1 MPPVAT
7 LKNVTVTFGTDRVLD
22 RVNLILDQGER
33 LCLTGRNGSGKS
45 TLMRLLSGE
54 LQADEG
60 TIWRSRD
67 LSYSFLDQELPE
79 VSSATIFDA
88 VAMAF
93 ENTGQLLSE
102 YHALSLQLS
111 DVKADHDKIV
121 ARMDTLQHKIEAADG
136 WSVNHV
142 IDATLQ
148 RMQLDP
154 DIPLS
159 QLSGGWLKRV
169 AIAKSLVIEP
179 DVWLVD
185 EPTNHLDV
193 PAIEW
198 LEQRMVEFPG
208 TIIFVSHDRHL
219 LRSVATSL
227 VDIDRG
233 AVTLWKCGY
242 EAFIERRDHERE
254 VQTLHEKKFDEKL
267 RKEEAWIRE
276 GIKARRTRN
285 EGRVR
290 DLEKLREVR
299 RQRRSVSD
307 LKLEVDAGSNSG
319 KVVKELS
326 AVSKSFD
333 DKVLIRNLDLIVR
346 RGDRIG
352 LLGPNGC
359 GKSTLIN
366 LLLEELEPDSGEIKT
381 GTKLEVAYFDQARR
395 QLEPDKKVA
404 DYISDGREYISINGK
419 EIHVVSYLGNFM
431 FNADQARGPIHRLS
445 GGEQNRLL
453 MARIFS
459 QPANLLILDEPTND
473 LDVESL
479 ELLEEM
485 LLAYNGTVML
495 VSHDRT
501 FMDNVISSLLV
512 FDASGSGRVTEYVGG
527 YSDWHKENQQ
537 RSSNAG
543 SVAVS
548 KKSQQNASSA
558 RTDMLMDD
566 SLGFEERKKLK
577 AERQKGKKELEKL
590 PGQIEKLESTLNDCN
605 QKISETDFYQ
615 RPQAAQNEI
624 FEKVKDLESQIEQL
638 MTRWEQLEADL
649 D

>member
-22 RVNLILDQGER
+22 SVNLILDQGER

-326 AVSKSFD
+326 AVSKS
-333 DKVLIRNLDLIVR
+333 
-346 RGDRIG
+346 
-352 LLGPNGC
+352 
-359 GKSTLIN
+359 
-366 LLLEELEPDSGEIKT
+366 
-381 GTKLEVAYFDQARR
+381 
-395 QLEPDKKVA
+395 
-404 DYISDGREYISINGK
+404 
-419 EIHVVSYLGNFM
+419 
-431 FNADQARGPIHRLS
+431 
-445 GGEQNRLL
+445 
-453 MARIFS
+453 
-459 QPANLLILDEPTND
+459 
-473 LDVESL
+473 
-479 ELLEEM
+479 
-485 LLAYNGTVML
+485 
-495 VSHDRT
+495 
-501 FMDNVISSLLV
+501 
-512 FDASGSGRVTEYVGG
+512 
-527 YSDWHKENQQ
+527 
-537 RSSNAG
+537 
-543 SVAVS
+543 
-548 KKSQQNASSA
+548 
-558 RTDMLMDD
+558 
-566 SLGFEERKKLK
+566 
-577 AERQKGKKELEKL
+577 
-590 PGQIEKLESTLNDCN
+590 
-605 QKISETDFYQ
+605 
-615 RPQAAQNEI
+615 
-624 FEKVKDLESQIEQL
+624 
-638 MTRWEQLEADL
+638 
-649 D
+649 

>member
-22 RVNLILDQGER
+22 SVNLILDQGER

-111 DVKADHDKIV
+111 DVKADHDKII

-501 FMDNVISSLLV
+501 FLDNVISSLLV

-558 RTDMLMDD
+558 RADMLMDD

>member
-22 RVNLILDQGER
+22 SVNLILDQGER

-366 LLLEELEPDSGEIKT
+366 LLLEELEPDSGVIKT

-548 KKSQQNASSA
+548 KTSQQNASSA

>member
-22 RVNLILDQGER
+22 SVNLILDQGER

-366 LLLEELEPDSGEIKT
+366 LLLEELVPDSGEIKT

-548 KKSQQNASSA
+548 KTSQQNASSA

>member
-22 RVNLILDQGER
+22 HVNLILDQGER

-54 LQADEG
+54 LHADEG

-142 IDATLQ
+142 IEATLQ

-366 LLLEELEPDSGEIKT
+366 LLLEELEPDSGVIKT

-548 KKSQQNASSA
+548 KTSQQNASSA
-558 RTDMLMDD
+558 GTDMLMDD

-577 AERQKGKKELEKL
+577 AERQKRKKELEKL

-605 QKISETDFYQ
+605 QKISEADFYQ
-615 RPQAAQNEI
+615 QSQVAQNEI
-624 FEKVKDLESQIEQL
+624 FEKVKDLENQIEQL

-649 D
+649 E

>member
-22 RVNLILDQGER
+22 SVNLILDQGER

-537 RSSNAG
+537 RSSNAE

-624 FEKVKDLESQIEQL
+624 FEKVKDLESQLEQL

>member
-22 RVNLILDQGER
+22 SVNLILDQGER

-319 KVVKELS
+319 KVVKELA

-624 FEKVKDLESQIEQL
+624 FEMVKDLESQIEQL

>member
-543 SVAVS
+543 SLAVS
-548 KKSQQNASSA
+548 KTSQQNASSA

-577 AERQKGKKELEKL
+577 AERQKSKKELEKL
-590 PGQIEKLESTLNDCN
+590 PGQIEKLESTLDDCN
-605 QKISETDFYQ
+605 QKISEADFYQ
-615 RPQAAQNEI
+615 RPQVAQNEI

>member
-22 RVNLILDQGER
+22 SVNLILDQGER

-88 VAMAF
+88 VALAF

-366 LLLEELEPDSGEIKT
+366 LLLEELEPDSGVIKT

-543 SVAVS
+543 SLAVS
-548 KKSQQNASSA
+548 KTSQQNASSA

-577 AERQKGKKELEKL
+577 AERQKSKKELEKL

-605 QKISETDFYQ
+605 QKISEADFYQ

>member
-88 VAMAF
+88 VALAF

-142 IDATLQ
+142 IGATLQ

-333 DKVLIRNLDLIVR
+333 DKALIRNLDLIVR

-366 LLLEELEPDSGEIKT
+366 LLLEELEPDSGVIKT

-543 SVAVS
+543 SLAVS
-548 KKSQQNASSA
+548 KTSQQNASSA

-566 SLGFEERKKLK
+566 PLGFEERKKLK
-577 AERQKGKKELEKL
+577 AERQKSKKELEKL
-590 PGQIEKLESTLNDCN
+590 PGQIEKLESTLDDCN
-605 QKISETDFYQ
+605 QKISEADFYQ
-615 RPQAAQNEI
+615 RPQVAQNEI

>member
-88 VAMAF
+88 VALAF

-346 RGDRIG
+346 RGDKIG

-366 LLLEELEPDSGEIKT
+366 LLLEELEPDSGVIKT

-543 SVAVS
+543 SLAVS
-548 KKSQQNASSA
+548 KTSQQNASSA

-577 AERQKGKKELEKL
+577 AERQKSKKELEKL
-590 PGQIEKLESTLNDCN
+590 PGQIEKLESTLDDCN
-605 QKISETDFYQ
+605 QKISEADFYQ
-615 RPQAAQNEI
+615 RPQVAQNEI

>member
-1 MPPVAT
+1 MSPVAT

-22 RVNLILDQGER
+22 SVNLILDQGER

-366 LLLEELEPDSGEIKT
+366 MLLEELEPDSGEIKT

>member
-22 RVNLILDQGER
+22 SVNLILDQGER

-319 KVVKELS
+319 KVVKELA

-605 QKISETDFYQ
+605 QKISEADFYQ

-624 FEKVKDLESQIEQL
+624 FEMVKDLESQIEQL

>member
-22 RVNLILDQGER
+22 SVNLILDQGER

-366 LLLEELEPDSGEIKT
+366 LLLEELEPDSGVIKT

>member
-22 RVNLILDQGER
+22 SVNLILDQGER

-366 LLLEELEPDSGEIKT
+366 LLLEELEPDSGVIKT

-548 KKSQQNASSA
+548 KTSQQNASGA

-577 AERQKGKKELEKL
+577 AERQKWKKELEKL

>member
-22 RVNLILDQGER
+22 SVNLILDQGER

-111 DVKADHDKIV
+111 DVKADHDKII

-501 FMDNVISSLLV
+501 FLDNVISSLLV

-548 KKSQQNASSA
+548 KTSQQNASSA

>member
-22 RVNLILDQGER
+22 SVNLILDQGER

-548 KKSQQNASSA
+548 KTSQQNASSA

-605 QKISETDFYQ
+605 QKISEADFYQ

>member
-22 RVNLILDQGER
+22 SVNLILDQGER

-537 RSSNAG
+537 RSSNAE

-577 AERQKGKKELEKL
+577 AERQKGKKELEKI

>member
-1 MPPVAT
+1 
-7 LKNVTVTFGTDRVLD
+7 
-22 RVNLILDQGER
+22 
-33 LCLTGRNGSGKS
+33 
-45 TLMRLLSGE
+45 MRLLSGE

-548 KKSQQNASSA
+548 KTSQQNASSA

-577 AERQKGKKELEKL
+577 AERQKWKKELEKL

>member
-22 RVNLILDQGER
+22 RANLILDQGER

-88 VAMAF
+88 VALAF

-333 DKVLIRNLDLIVR
+333 DKALIRNLDLIVR

-366 LLLEELEPDSGEIKT
+366 LLLEELEPDSGVIKT

-543 SVAVS
+543 SLAVS
-548 KKSQQNASSA
+548 KTSQQNASSA

-577 AERQKGKKELEKL
+577 AERQKSKKELEKL
-590 PGQIEKLESTLNDCN
+590 PGQIEKLESTLDDCN
-605 QKISETDFYQ
+605 QKISEADFYQ
-615 RPQAAQNEI
+615 RPQVAQNEI

>member
-22 RVNLILDQGER
+22 HVNLILDQGER

-366 LLLEELEPDSGEIKT
+366 LLLEELVPDSGEIKT

>member
-346 RGDRIG
+346 RGDRVG

-548 KKSQQNASSA
+548 KTSQQNASSA

>member
-22 RVNLILDQGER
+22 SVNLILDQGER

-548 KKSQQNASSA
+548 KTSQQNASSA

>member
-22 RVNLILDQGER
+22 HVNLILDQGER

-142 IDATLQ
+142 IEATLQ

-366 LLLEELEPDSGEIKT
+366 LLLEELEPDSGVIKT

-548 KKSQQNASSA
+548 KTSQQNASRA
-558 RTDMLMDD
+558 GTDMLMDD

-577 AERQKGKKELEKL
+577 AERQKRKKELEKL

-605 QKISETDFYQ
+605 QKISEADFYQ
-615 RPQAAQNEI
+615 QPQAAQNEI

-649 D
+649 E

>member
-319 KVVKELS
+319 KVVKELA

-605 QKISETDFYQ
+605 QKISEADFYQ

>member
-111 DVKADHDKIV
+111 DVKADHGKIV

-142 IDATLQ
+142 IEATLQ

-548 KKSQQNASSA
+548 KTSQQNASSA
-558 RTDMLMDD
+558 GTDMLMDD

-577 AERQKGKKELEKL
+577 AERQKRKKELEKL

-605 QKISETDFYQ
+605 QKISETNFYQ

-638 MTRWEQLEADL
+638 MTRWEQLEEDL

>member
-22 RVNLILDQGER
+22 SVNLILDQGER

-88 VAMAF
+88 VATAF

-319 KVVKELS
+319 KVVKELA

-548 KKSQQNASSA
+548 KKSQKNASSA

-605 QKISETDFYQ
+605 QKISEADFYQ
-615 RPQAAQNEI
+615 QPQAAQNEI

>member
-22 RVNLILDQGER
+22 SVNLILDQGER

-501 FMDNVISSLLV
+501 FLDNVISSLLV

-548 KKSQQNASSA
+548 KTSQQNASSA

>member
-22 RVNLILDQGER
+22 HVNLILDQGER

-142 IDATLQ
+142 IEATLQ

-548 KKSQQNASSA
+548 KTSQQNASSA
-558 RTDMLMDD
+558 GTDMLMDD

-577 AERQKGKKELEKL
+577 AERQKRKKELEKL

-605 QKISETDFYQ
+605 QKISEADFYQ
-615 RPQAAQNEI
+615 QPQAAQNEI

>member
-22 RVNLILDQGER
+22 SVNLILDQGER

-366 LLLEELEPDSGEIKT
+366 LLLEELEPDSGVIKT

-512 FDASGSGRVTEYVGG
+512 FDASGGGRVTEYVGG

-548 KKSQQNASSA
+548 KTSQQNASSA

>member
-22 RVNLILDQGER
+22 SVNLILDQGER

-366 LLLEELEPDSGEIKT
+366 LLLEELEPDSGVIKT

-543 SVAVS
+543 SFAVS
-548 KKSQQNASSA
+548 KTSQQNASSA

-577 AERQKGKKELEKL
+577 AERQKWKKELEKL
-590 PGQIEKLESTLNDCN
+590 PGQIEKLESTLDDFN
-605 QKISETDFYQ
+605 QKISEADFYQ
-615 RPQAAQNEI
+615 RPQVAQNEI
-624 FEKVKDLESQIEQL
+624 FEKVKGLESQIEQL

>member
-22 RVNLILDQGER
+22 SVNLILDQGER

-548 KKSQQNASSA
+548 KTSQQNASRA
-558 RTDMLMDD
+558 GTDILMDD

-577 AERQKGKKELEKL
+577 AERQKRKKELEKL

-605 QKISETDFYQ
+605 QKISEADFYQ
-615 RPQAAQNEI
+615 QPQAAQNEI

>member
-22 RVNLILDQGER
+22 SVNLILDQGER

-501 FMDNVISSLLV
+501 FLDNVISSLLV

-548 KKSQQNASSA
+548 KTSQQNASSA

-577 AERQKGKKELEKL
+577 SERQKWKKELEKL

-638 MTRWEQLEADL
+638 MTRWERLEADL

>member
-22 RVNLILDQGER
+22 HVNLILDQGER

-142 IDATLQ
+142 IEATLQ

-366 LLLEELEPDSGEIKT
+366 LLLEELEPDSGVIKT

-548 KKSQQNASSA
+548 KTSQQKASRA
-558 RTDMLMDD
+558 GTDMLMDD

-577 AERQKGKKELEKL
+577 AERQKRKKELEKL

-605 QKISETDFYQ
+605 QKISEADFYQ
-615 RPQAAQNEI
+615 QPQAAQNEI

-649 D
+649 E

>member
-88 VAMAF
+88 VALAF

-121 ARMDTLQHKIEAADG
+121 ARMDSLQHKIEAADG

-366 LLLEELEPDSGEIKT
+366 LLLEELEPDSGVIKT

-577 AERQKGKKELEKL
+577 AERQKRKKELEKL

>member
-1 MPPVAT
+1 M
-7 LKNVTVTFGTDRVLD
+7 
-22 RVNLILDQGER
+22 
-33 LCLTGRNGSGKS
+33 
-45 TLMRLLSGE
+45 
-54 LQADEG
+54 
-60 TIWRSRD
+60 
-67 LSYSFLDQELPE
+67 PE

-605 QKISETDFYQ
+605 QKISEADFYQ
-615 RPQAAQNEI
+615 RPQVAQNEI

>member
-233 AVTLWKCGY
+233 AGNALGSVVMRRLLNVVITNGRCRHSTRRSSMRNFAKKRPGS
-242 EAFIERRDHERE
+242 ERASRRE
-254 VQTLHEKKFDEKL
+254 EPGM
-267 RKEEAWIRE
+267 RE
-276 GIKARRTRN
+276 GSATLKSS
-285 EGRVR
+285 
-290 DLEKLREVR
+290 EKSGG
-299 RQRRSVSD
+299 QRRSVSD

-366 LLLEELEPDSGEIKT
+366 LLLEELAPDSGVIKT

-404 DYISDGREYISINGK
+404 DYISDGREYISINGQ
-419 EIHVVSYLGNFM
+419 GNSCRELPRQFLCSM
-431 FNADQARGPIHRLS
+431 PIRRGGRYIVYPGESKIDCLWREFFLS
-445 GGEQNRLL
+445 QL
-453 MARIFS
+453 IF
-459 QPANLLILDEPTND
+459 
-473 LDVESL
+473 
-479 ELLEEM
+479 
-485 LLAYNGTVML
+485 
-495 VSHDRT
+495 
-501 FMDNVISSLLV
+501 
-512 FDASGSGRVTEYVGG
+512 
-527 YSDWHKENQQ
+527 
-537 RSSNAG
+537 
-543 SVAVS
+543 
-548 KKSQQNASSA
+548 
-558 RTDMLMDD
+558 
-566 SLGFEERKKLK
+566 
-577 AERQKGKKELEKL
+577 
-590 PGQIEKLESTLNDCN
+590 
-605 QKISETDFYQ
+605 
-615 RPQAAQNEI
+615 
-624 FEKVKDLESQIEQL
+624 
-638 MTRWEQLEADL
+638 
-649 D
+649 

>member
-1 MPPVAT
+1 MSPVAT

-22 RVNLILDQGER
+22 SVNLILDQGER

-136 WSVNHV
+136 WSVNHL

-615 RPQAAQNEI
+615 RPQVAQNEI

>member
-1 MPPVAT
+1 
-7 LKNVTVTFGTDRVLD
+7 
-22 RVNLILDQGER
+22 
-33 LCLTGRNGSGKS
+33 
-45 TLMRLLSGE
+45 MRLLSGE

-366 LLLEELEPDSGEIKT
+366 LLLEELEPDSGVIKT

-548 KKSQQNASSA
+548 KTSQQNASSA

-577 AERQKGKKELEKL
+577 AERQKRKKELEKL

-605 QKISETDFYQ
+605 QKISEADFYQ